1 MFKLLLRQLL
11 QGKALSVEDTV
22 DVLTL
27 KDNKDRN
34 EDFTI
39 ALHLLAH
46 VKVSVEM
53 FLSIAMLTIFRH
65 CLRLDDYRLA
75 DPSGAVFTSMTS
87 A

>member
-46 VKVSVEM
+46 VKVSVGM
-53 FLSIAMLTIFRH
+53 FLSIAMLTI
-65 CLRLDDYRLA
+65 LDIA
-75 DPSGAVFTSMTS
+75 
-87 A
+87 